1 MCSRR
6 LQVTYIMNIPQHVVV
21 IGAGAVGASVAY
33 FLSKKKPDLKIS
45 VVEKTGIAQAASG
58 KSGGFLALDWCD
70 SSDLGPIARK
80 SFQLHEQLAKELDGA
95 SYGYRRVDAFDVTF
109 ATPETGKGLP
119 NVAWINDKSVS
130 YFDVI
135 GTTNTCA
142 QVHPF
147 KFTNAMIDD
156 AKKRGVKVLCGQGVK
171 ELILDDTSG
180 QSKGVVLEDD
190 SIIEADVVV
199 VCMGPWSGQL
209 PIQTTGTHIARLPIS
224 GARAHSI
231 VMKPRFEIPPQAI
244 FTHTLLGGKHYH
256 PEIYPRPDS
265 TVYVCGGPDDEPLP
279 PSAAEVKV
287 NVTSIDTILQLSSMA
302 SPSLLDGA
310 EILTRQA
317 CYLPNS
323 SDGLPLIGEYP
334 GIPGLY
340 VGTGH
345 SCWGILNSPATGLML
360 SELILDKQIK
370 CVPEAAVEVVSLKY
384 RCC

>member
-1 MCSRR
+1 MPR
-6 LQVTYIMNIPQHVVV
+6 HVVV
-21 IGAGAVGASVAY
+21 IGGGAVGASVTY
-33 FLSKKKPDLKIS
+33 FLSKKKPDLKIT

-70 SSDLGPIARK
+70 SSELGPIARK

-109 ATPETGKGLP
+109 ATPDTGKGLP
-119 NVAWINDKSVS
+119 NVAWINNKRVS
-130 YFDVI
+130 YSYFI

-147 KFTNAMIDD
+147 KFTNALIDD
-156 AKKRGVKVLCGQGVK
+156 AKVRGVKVMCGQGVK
-171 ELILDDTSG
+171 ELILDNTSG
-180 QSKGVVLEDD
+180 QLNGVILDDD
-190 SIIEADVVV
+190 SIIEADAVV
-199 VCMGPWSGQL
+199 VCMGPWSGRL
-209 PIQTTGTHIARLPIS
+209 PIQSTGTHITCLPIS

-231 VMKPRFEIPPQAI
+231 VMKPHSEVPPQAI
-244 FTHTLLGGKHYH
+244 FTHTLLDGMHHH

-265 TVYVCGGPDDEPLP
+265 TVYMCGGLDDEPLP

-287 NVTSIDTILQLSSMA
+287 NANSIDIIQQLSAIA
-302 SPSLLDGA
+302 SPSHLDGA
-310 EILTRQA
+310 EILIRQA

-323 SDGLPLIGEYP
+323 NDGLPLIGEYP
-334 GIPGLY
+334 GISGLY

-370 CVPEAAVEVVSLKY
+370 CVPETAVEAVSLKD